1 MSAPHSGETRAAAV
15 ADYLAGYSSRDVA
28 EMHDVGAST
37 VLAWVKAAGHEARPC
52 VTRTKSEDEHALT
65 GGAWVADGRGIM
77 RWEVAS

>member
-1 MSAPHSGETRAAAV
+1 MSTPHSPETRAAAV
-15 ADYLAGYSSRDVA
+15 ADYLRGLSSTDVA
-28 EMHDVGAST
+28 KRHGVGSSS

-52 VTRTKSEDEHALT
+52 GTRTKSEDEHALT